1 MSEHPAELLEQ
12 LATIDTP
19 TVCNALEVV
28 ASHRRGFGYTVEP
41 LVCTRPELGVMV
53 GYAPH
58 RHDSRAASGGS
69 SEYDPATTTTIS
81 TTAGRSPRSP

>member
-1 MSEHPAELLEQ
+1 MSEHAAELLKQ

-41 LVCTRPELGVMV
+41 LVCTRPGTRRHGRLC
-53 GYAPH
+53 AH
-58 RHDSRAASGGS
+58 RHDSRAASG
-69 SEYDPATTTTIS
+69 
-81 TTAGRSPRSP
+81 